1 MSKKNNKNAEDL
13 SDEENEKNDG
23 RFNRGRFNRFEEKT
37 PEEEYQDAK
46 QYVRSRGIVETPPIE
61 MSDLDNYYNLE
72 MLPMEER
79 VELVERLN
87 ESYWDQV
94 PIE

>member
-1 MSKKNNKNAEDL
+1 
-13 SDEENEKNDG
+13 
-23 RFNRGRFNRFEEKT
+23 
-37 PEEEYQDAK
+37 
-46 QYVRSRGIVETPPIE
+46 

-94 PIE
+94 PIEQQEYVNEIENQRNLEQMYTAERHGLDLGKLYHNKDGGYDINTLKKVL